1 MNNRP
6 IILEL
11 TEELSNLISAGE
23 VVERPVSIVKELVE
37 NSLDANATSI
47 KIELY
52 EGGLN
57 KIIVSDNGIGMT
69 KNEIPIALK
78 RHATSKIKSSTDLF
92 NISTLGFRG
101 EALPSIAS
109 VSKMSISS
117 STNELDGIKM
127 IFQGGKLIS
136 SQDISMTIGTKIEV
150 EDLFYNTPARSKHL
164 STNYLELS
172 HITSFVNKFA
182 IAHSDIAISLY
193 NNGKCL
199 LQTDGK
205 NNIELIISETYGTEV
220 AHNLIAFENKNDLY
234 HIKGLTSNTSINRSN
249 RNSINI
255 FINGRVIKN
264 QSIIYAITDAY
275 KTILPVGKYPITIL
289 EIECLPSLI
298 DVNVHP
304 SKLEIRFTDEY
315 NLKNM
320 ITKTIG
326 MVLAKKELIIDQ
338 LKIERVIQEGTPLTE
353 VETPK
358 MDNSSSKNLWDMFED
373 YDDEDDTDEN
383 NDEVQTVEEEITLNK
398 YEESSL
404 IVDKENTFFQNLRY
418 IGQYLKTYLLMEN
431 DETLY
436 LIDQHAAMERFM
448 YEKISKEISQDN
460 KNTYELLVPIQLE
473 YNISVMPLIKEHSKE
488 IHDMGIQFEEFG
500 NNTIMVRIIPTWI
513 PKGVEVEFIR
523 DIINHIINNLNI
535 SKGKMYDSLAKTL
548 SCKKSIKANMSIT
561 ELEVQELMKKLDQC
575 TMPYTCPHGRP
586 TIIKFT
592 KYELE
597 KMFKRVM

>member
-6 IILEL
+6 IIIEL

-37 NSLDANATSI
+37 NSLDAKATTI
-47 KIELY
+47 KIELID
-52 EGGLN
+52 GGLE

-69 KNEIPIALK
+69 KDEIPLSLK
-78 RHATSKIKSSTDLF
+78 RHATSKIKNPDDLF

-109 VSKMSISS
+109 VSKMTIIS

-127 IFQGGKLIS
+127 IFLGGKLIN
-136 SQDISMTIGTKIEV
+136 SQEISMIRGTKIEV

-164 STNYLELS
+164 SSNNLELS
-172 HITSFVNKFA
+172 HITSFVNRLA
-182 IAHSDIAISLY
+182 IAHSDIAISLF

-220 AHNLIAFENKNDLY
+220 AHNLIAFENKNNLY

-255 FINGRVIKN
+255 FVNGRVIKN
-264 QSIIYAITDAY
+264 QSIIYAIIDAY

-289 EIECLPSLI
+289 EIECQPNLI

-315 NLKNM
+315 ELKNL

-326 MVLAKKELIIDQ
+326 IALTKKELIIDQ
-338 LKIERVIQEGTPLTE
+338 LKIDRVIQESTPLTAF
-353 VETPK
+353 ETKKDEELP
-358 MDNSSSKNLWDMFED
+358 SKNLWEMFDD
-373 YDDEDDTDEN
+373 YDEKNDDESN
-383 NDEVQTVEEEITLNK
+383 AEVNEEITINK
-398 YEESSL
+398 YENSSL
-404 IVDKENTFFQNLRY
+404 IIDKEDTFFQNLQY
-418 IGQYLKTYLLMEN
+418 IGQYLKTYLLMES

-436 LIDQHAAMERFM
+436 LIDQHAAMERYM
-448 YEKISKEISQDN
+448 YEKISNEISKDN
-460 KNTYELLVPIQLE
+460 KDTYELLIPIQLE
-473 YNISVMPLIKEHSKE
+473 YNISQIPLIKDHANE
-488 IHDMGIQFEEFG
+488 INNMGIVFEEFG
-500 NNTIMVRIIPTWI
+500 NNAIIIRIIPTWI
-513 PKGVEVEFIR
+513 PKGLEVEFIR
-523 DIINHIINNLNI
+523 DIINHIINNI
-535 SKGKMYDSLAKTL
+535 YVSKGKMYDSLAKTL
-548 SCKKSIKANMSIT
+548 SCKKSIKGNMSIT
-561 ELEVQELMKKLDQC
+561 ELEVKELMKKLDQC

-592 KYELE
+592 KYEIE

>member
-315 NLKNM
+315 SLKNM

-338 LKIERVIQEGTPLTE
+338 LKIERVIQEGAPLTA

-404 IVDKENTFFQNLRY
+404 IVDKENSFFQNLRY
-418 IGQYLKTYLLMEN
+418 IGQYLRTYLLMEN

>member
-127 IFQGGKLIS
+127 IYQGGKLIS
-136 SQDISMTIGTKIEV
+136 SQDISMIIGTKIEV

-164 STNYLELS
+164 STTYLELS

-586 TIIKFT
+586 NIIKFT